1 MPELTKYLGGVL
13 QNDFGKTIRDG
24 KFIQAGSLNK
34 PPTVLMTGVS
44 KLQARHLRK
53 GNAIRGHVD
62 SMLESNPAMQ
72 QNFKRRNPEDDKLF
86 REDYDHMDSGK
97 DCKNCSEERLVQR
110 KSRTPDA
117 PVIHYGL
124 IGSANQVMRHGVTR
138 EKLRQER
145 GILCFEMEAAG
156 LMDNFPCLVIRGICD
171 YSDTHRNKDWQP
183 YAAATAAAYAKE
195 LLGVIPPVQV
205 EKTPTAADAIKVS
218 LLHFP
223 ARKVVLKKL
232 FYLNIESLGESG
244 QN

>member
-1 MPELTKYLGGVL
+1 
-13 QNDFGKTIRDG
+13 
-24 KFIQAGSLNK
+24 
-34 PPTVLMTGVS
+34 MTGVS

-72 QNFKRRNPEDDKLF
+72 QKFKYRNPKDDQLF
-86 REDYDHMDSGK
+86 HADYDHMDGEK
-97 DCKNCSEERLVQR
+97 YCKNCSEECLVQR
-110 KSRTPDA
+110 KARTPDV

-171 YSDTHRNKDWQP
+171 YSDTHKNKDWQP

-195 LLGVIPPVQV
+195 LLGVIPPAQV
-205 EKTPTAADAIKVS
+205 DKTPTAADAIKAS

-223 ARKVVLKKL
+223 A
-232 FYLNIESLGESG
+232 YP
-244 QN
+244 

>member
-1 MPELTKYLGGVL
+1 MQYDL
-13 QNDFGKTIRDG
+13 GKTIKDG
-24 KFIQAGSLNK
+24 KFIQTGSLNK

-72 QNFKRRNPEDDKLF
+72 QNFKRRNPEDDQLF
-86 REDYDHMDSGK
+86 QADYDHMDGEK
-97 DCKNCSEERLVQR
+97 DCKNCNEEGLVQR
-110 KSRTPDA
+110 KSRTPDI
-117 PVIHYGL
+117 PVVHYGL
-124 IGSANQVMRHGVTR
+124 VGSANQVMRHGVTR

-171 YSDTHRNKDWQP
+171 YSDTHKNKDWQP

-195 LLGVIPPVQV
+195 LLGVITPAQV
-205 EKTPTAADAIKVS
+205 DKTPTAADAIKVIKTIKVS

-223 ARKVVLKKL
+223 AYDVVLKEL
-232 FYLNIESLGESG
+232 FI
-244 QN
+244 